1 VQLGPA
7 ERRGDV
13 DRGVLPDGP
22 ASAGQPANEETVELD
37 LLTGQAGVDVALG
50 RRRVGTALV
59 GIAVARDQRQALAAG
74 VQADADKDAP
84 DTVL

>member
-1 VQLGPA
+1 MQLGPA

-50 RRRVGTALV
+50 RRVGTALV